1 MNTTTEVD
9 LSIKDIADRAR
20 KSVRQVN
27 NWRAAAEQR
36 LKRKLGYPDPSDRR
50 ITRFTPEDARE
61 ILKAGMNMEDGTEQP
76 PQPQRADF
84 SGADANAEAGIF
96 GGMDAIV
103 QMGDQNALAIG
114 AAIGQRWNQLVWT
127 SALQTM
133 QGGMVQMQQQFEEM
147 HQSVSLTL
155 GTPQLPGTHPGVARL
170 EGGEG

>member
-9 LSIKDIADRAR
+9 LSIKELADRAR
-20 KSVRQVN
+20 RTPRQIN
-27 NWRAAAEQR
+27 NWKAAAERR
-36 LKRKLGYPDPSDRR
+36 LGRKLGYPDPVDRR

-61 ILKAGMNMEDGTEQP
+61 ILKAGMNQEDGTEQP
-76 PQPQRADF
+76 PQPQHPDF
-84 SGADANAEAGIF
+84 SHADANAEAGIF
-96 GGMDAIV
+96 GGMDSIV
-103 QMGDQNALAIG
+103 QMGDQNAITIG

-155 GTPQLPGTHPGVARL
+155 GTPQLPGSHPNVARL
-170 EGGEG
+170 EGEEE